1 MKQARKVGKKIIS
14 EIEQQI
20 EQLLDLRNYLHTTAQ
35 DKKEEVE
42 QQPPLSFLLDNKEF
56 PTKRQQPRD
65 GAGDDKEI

>member
-1 MKQARKVGKKIIS
+1 MKQARKVGKKIIN

-42 QQPPLSFLLDNKEF
+42 QQPPLSFLLDN
-56 PTKRQQPRD
+56 
-65 GAGDDKEI
+65 